1 MSVAA
6 LLLAGWIS
14 LAGQIVLLREL
25 SVAFYGIE
33 LIYLIALG
41 LWLLMAAL
49 GTLSGRRKPPPPGST
64 ARILLLLSLLVPSG
78 CAFIRGARIVMGG
91 VPGAYLSFP
100 FQMAV
105 LLAALAPAAFLSGRI
120 FVLAAGE
127 YIRGNRTLAGAYGIE
142 SAGALAGAIATSLAL
157 VQGIQNFAL
166 GLAWALMAAVASVWV
181 GRPQRT
187 VRLAALGA
195 SVLLTLMLL
204 KAAPLDRAMTRWN
217 HPGLL
222 ASGDSP
228 YGRVTVTAH
237 LGQIAVFVNDALAF
251 ETEGEGAER
260 LAHLAALQH
269 EAPRSILLLGG
280 GIDGTLREL
289 LRHRPVRIDWVEI
302 DRLAIA
308 MTRPLL
314 SEPIRASLSD
324 PAVHLIW
331 ADPRPFLRKSGT
343 RYDLIL
349 IGMPEPA
356 SGQANRFYT
365 REFFRD
371 CAARLAP
378 GGIVALTL
386 PTPGNIWSPQLL
398 DRTASVQRALASVL
412 PETLLLPGEATVLT
426 ASRTSL
432 PASSSIL
439 EKRLRERGIETRMV
453 TAPYLRYLFAGDR
466 KRTLETGL
474 RERTVAMNTD
484 LRPVCYAYAVTIWL
498 AKFFPALALADIPY
512 FGQERPDRKVPWG
525 TVLGVGLLFL
535 TSRLWPACRRWLLVA
550 AAGGIGIVLE
560 SLLILDY
567 QAKAGALYQ
576 EIGLLLAAFMAGLAL
591 GASIVGQAIRRAGEE
606 PGWTRRW
613 GIVLIAGFIALG
625 IALYW
630 SVGRDAVAPLIRT
643 GGLLAAAGFIVAG
656 FIAYAG
662 LRGVR
667 DQRRVI
673 GPLYAADL
681 IGGCLGS
688 LAGSLL
694 LIPFIG
700 IKGTAAAMVI
710 LAALCLFLL

>member
-6 LLLAGWIS
+6 LLLAGWVS

-49 GTLSGRRKPPPPGST
+49 GTLSSRRRPPRTGST
-64 ARILLLLSLLVPSG
+64 ARLLLLLSLLIPSG
-78 CAFIRGARIVMGG
+78 CAFIRGSRIVMGG

-100 FQMAV
+100 LQMGA
-105 LLAALAPAAFLSGRI
+105 LLIALSPAAFLSGRLFI
-120 FVLAAGE
+120 RAAGD
-127 YIRGNRTLAGAYGIE
+127 YIRGKRTLAGAYGIE
-142 SAGALAGAIATSLAL
+142 SAGALAGAIATGLAMAM
-157 VQGIQNFAL
+157 GIQNFPLVIACSL
-166 GLAWALMAAVASVWV
+166 LAAAASFWV
-181 GRPQRT
+181 GQPQRT

-195 SVLLTLMLL
+195 SVLLALVLL

-228 YGRVTVTAH
+228 YGRVTVTAR

-251 ETEGEGAER
+251 ETEGEEAER
-260 LAHLAALQH
+260 LAHVAALQH
-269 EAPRSILLLGG
+269 GAPQSILLLGG
-280 GIDGTLREL
+280 GISGTLREL
-289 LRHRPVRIDWVEI
+289 LHHRPARIDWVEM

-308 MTRPLL
+308 MTRPHLP
-314 SEPIRASLSD
+314 EPIQASLSD

-331 ADPRPFLRKSGT
+331 ADPRPFLRKSGVS
-343 RYDLIL
+343 YDLIL

-386 PTPGNIWSPQLL
+386 PTPGNIWSPQIL

-426 ASRTSL
+426 ASRAPL
-432 PASSSIL
+432 PASSFIL
-439 EKRLRERGIETRMV
+439 EKRLRERGIQTRLV
-453 TAPYLRYLFAGDR
+453 TAPYLRYLFEGDR
-466 KRTLETGL
+466 KRTLEKGL
-474 RERTVAMNTD
+474 RERTVALNTD
-484 LRPVCYAYAVTIWL
+484 LRPVCYPYAVTIWL
-498 AKFFPALALADIPY
+498 AKFFPRLALADIPY
-512 FGQERPDRKVPWG
+512 FGQERPDRKAPWG
-525 TVLGVGLLFL
+525 VVLGTGLLFL
-535 TSRLWPACRRWLLVA
+535 TSRLWPAGRRWLLVA
-550 AAGGIGIVLE
+550 AAGGIGIALE

-591 GASIVGQAIRRAGEE
+591 GASLVGRLIRGGEPGQAL
-606 PGWTRRW
+606 RW
-613 GIVLIAGFIALG
+613 GIALIAGFIALG
-625 IALYW
+625 A
-630 SVGRDAVAPLIRT
+630 
-643 GGLLAAAGFIVAG
+643 
-656 FIAYAG
+656 
-662 LRGVR
+662 
-667 DQRRVI
+667 
-673 GPLYAADL
+673 
-681 IGGCLGS
+681 
-688 LAGSLL
+688 
-694 LIPFIG
+694 
-700 IKGTAAAMVI
+700 
-710 LAALCLFLL
+710 